1 MKHILAAALMTLTA
15 GLAHADWVYVGTQ
28 GNQLRA
34 LHFDP
39 ASGKLSDAGA
49 AAEGLR
55 PTWTTAHPQLPVL
68 YTTDDQQGKEGAAVA
83 FAINRATGAL
93 SKLNSTPSGGG
104 GATYLWLDA
113 PSNTLL
119 VSNYGGGSASSI
131 VVNADGSLGGVVS
144 TIKATGSG
152 PHKRQTS
159 PHAHAVAV
167 DPSGRYALVP
177 DLGVDRV
184 FVYPL
189 ERATHTLSADDAGR
203 SWVAPA
209 GTGPRHLVISADG
222 RYVYVVSELTA
233 EVITLRWD
241 AQAGRLTHVRSQ
253 PISSEGFSGTRSAAE
268 ITRSPDGR
276 FLYIEDRGEGT
287 LVVYR
292 IDATTGEL
300 GFVQR
305 LASGG
310 DNPWGMEVH
319 SSGRWLLVT
328 HQRSGSVNVFR
339 IDAATGQLSATS
351 ESVAVAAPV
360 NLTFVSEGR

>member
-15 GLAHADWVYVGTQ
+15 GLAHADWIYVGTQ
-28 GNQLRA
+28 GNELRA
-34 LHFDP
+34 VHFD
-39 ASGKLSDAGA
+39 AATGA
-49 AAEGLR
+49 LGAPRTVAEGLR
-55 PTWTTAHPQLPVL
+55 PTWTLAHPQLPVL
-68 YTTDDQQGKEGAAVA
+68 YTTDDQQGKEGRVVA
-83 FAINRATGAL
+83 FAVERASGAL
-93 SKLNSTPSGGG
+93 RRLNDVVSGGG
-104 GATYLWLDA
+104 GSTYLWLDA
-113 PSNTLL
+113 PSSTML
-119 VSNYGGGSASSI
+119 VANYGGGSLSSI
-131 VVNADGSLGGVVS
+131 GVQADGSLGALVS

-152 PHKRQTS
+152 PHKRQAS
-159 PHAHAVAV
+159 PHAHAVTV
-167 DPSGRYALVP
+167 DPSGQYALVP
-177 DLGVDRV
+177 DLGADRV

-203 SWVAPA
+203 SWLAPA

-241 AQAGRLTHVRSQ
+241 AQTGRLTHVRSQ

-292 IDATTGEL
+292 IDAATGEL

-319 SSGRWLLVT
+319 PSGRWLLIT

-339 IDAATGQLSATS
+339 IDPATGQLSATS
-351 ESVAVAAPV
+351 ESVAVAAA
-360 NLTFVSEGR
+360 VSLAIIPETR